1 MQRQSMHDIMSET
14 VEITANDAKP
24 LVKVY
29 TRRRLR
35 ELFSGFDD
43 ISIVKRQLMPVE
55 VPDWL
60 KWIPQ
65 DTAEKLMGW
74 NLIIKARKPRA

>member
-1 MQRQSMHDIMSET
+1 MADIMSET

-35 ELFSGFDD
+35 ELFKRLRRHFD
-43 ISIVKRQLMPVE
+43 RQAPVDAGRTPGLAE
-55 VPDWL
+55 VDAPAD
-60 KWIPQ
+60 
-65 DTAEKLMGW
+65 
-74 NLIIKARKPRA
+74 R

>member
-1 MQRQSMHDIMSET
+1 M
-14 VEITANDAKP
+14 ITTNDAKP

-35 ELFSGFDD
+35 ELFAGFAD
-43 ISIVKRQLMPVE
+43 IDIVKRQLMAAE
-55 VPDWL
+55 VPEWL
-60 KWIPQ
+60 KWMPLAQ
-65 DTAEKLMGW
+65 AERLMGW